1 MRQIQD
7 MSNKCAQ
14 HPVLTFSRHFPIFQ
28 NKAHPQACV
37 ETSLAL
43 PWLVGTKRKWPTG
56 CKMPCALSMF
66 YLEKRVDETCV
77 CGKFAIFVTSSID
90 SVENQNLCLILS
102 NGCRVFTQQ
111 FLYVCQSWNHVF
123 ELHCVSHN
131 CTWPVFKHSK
141 KSKTLDDVYVNFLQ
155 VKKWKKKKT
164 TKVGYEY
171 GLCPTTRDIQ
181 VYA

>member
-102 NGCRVFTQQ
+102 NGCRGVFTQQ

-155 VKKWKKKKT
+155 VKKWEKKT